1 VTRQELQN
9 LKRVVADRFYGL
21 DGPSS
26 TMDPHWYSGRLEA
39 WNKLLDELDIDRS
52 GKLTD
57 IIFDIVSEVRVEDPT
72 GAVLRMTRDQAMK
85 ILTLGMP

>member
-1 VTRQELQN
+1 MTRRELQN
-9 LKRVVADRFYGL
+9 LKRVVADRFF
-21 DGPSS
+21 DIEGPP
-26 TMDPHWYSGRLEA
+26 MEHPDWYSGRLEA

-57 IIFDIVSEVRVEDPT
+57 IIFDVVAEVRVEDPT

>member
-1 VTRQELQN
+1 MTRQELQN
-9 LKRVVADRFYGL
+9 LKRVVAERFYGIE
-21 DGPSS
+21 GPPIQ
-26 TMDPHWYSGRLEA
+26 DPGWYLGRLEA

-52 GKLTD
+52 GKLTSIILD
-57 IIFDIVSEVRVEDPT
+57 IPSEVRVEDPT